1 MESEQKDLK
10 MKLNDLEKN
19 QKALMEM
26 TYPKTMKPRTIVK
39 ARKSVTFKGGG
50 SYLMTPLCRVSRL
63 KKGAPPDTFVKYNI
77 FNPQKRTK
85 AKD

>member
-1 MESEQKDLK
+1 MELLEKYNEKNRMYEKLKTEQKDLK

-39 ARKSVTFKGGG
+39 DRKSVTFKG
-50 SYLMTPLCRVSRL
+50 RVH
-63 KKGAPPDTFVKYNI
+63 I
-77 FNPQKRTK
+77 F
-85 AKD
+85 

>member
-1 MESEQKDLK
+1 MESKQKDLK

-19 QKALMEM
+19 QKALIEM

-50 SYLMTPLCRVSRL
+50 SE
-63 KKGAPPDTFVKYNI
+63 GNDINI
-77 FNPQKRTK
+77 KWWIRRI
-85 AKD
+85 DI

>member
-1 MESEQKDLK
+1 MELLEKYNEKNRMYEKMKSDQKDLK

-39 ARKSVTFKGGG
+39 ARKSVTFKG
-50 SYLMTPLCRVSRL
+50 RVH
-63 KKGAPPDTFVKYNI
+63 I
-77 FNPQKRTK
+77 F
-85 AKD
+85 

>member
-1 MESEQKDLK
+1 MELLEKYNEKNRMYEKMKTEQKDLK

-39 ARKSVTFKGGG
+39 ARKSVTFKG
-50 SYLMTPLCRVSRL
+50 RVH
-63 KKGAPPDTFVKYNI
+63 I
-77 FNPQKRTK
+77 F
-85 AKD
+85 

>member
-1 MESEQKDLK
+1 MELLEKYEKMESEQKDLK

-39 ARKSVTFKGGG
+39 ARKSVTFKG
-50 SYLMTPLCRVSRL
+50 RVHMNHIL
-63 KKGAPPDTFVKYNI
+63 
-77 FNPQKRTK
+77 
-85 AKD
+85 